1 MSRSQS
7 TVVAIFRNTSEAQA
21 AVNELQENG
30 FSQSDIYV
38 SSDDSGQGSS
48 PAGTPSAYD
57 TASRHE
63 GGISGWFNRVF
74 GGEDETDRPHYED
87 ALRSGN
93 IVVSVDATDENLDR
107 ATNILNRHSPLN
119 IQGQGGAQA
128 SGAGRA
134 DTVRTGYA
142 AAERGTNESPAIPV
156 VQEELQVGKRAVA
169 RGGVRVYSR
178 VVEQPIEETVQLREE
193 RVRVERR
200 PVNRPAEAAEIRA
213 EDQVIEI
220 QEYAEEPVVTKQAR
234 VVEEVRVGKEATER
248 TETVRDT
255 VRRTEVNVE
264 NLKEANTGRAG
275 YTDDLDTDFRRNFD
289 TTYASTGATYDTY
302 APAYRY
308 GYEMANDPRYRGKDF
323 SAVESDLRSDYGRRY
338 PSSTWERMKD
348 SIRYGWDKVT
358 GKTRSATR

>member
-1 MSRSQS
+1 MSRTQS
-7 TVVAIFRNTSEAQA
+7 TIVAIFRNTSDAQA
-21 AVNELQENG
+21 AVNELEQNG

-38 SSDDSGQGSS
+38 TSDYSGPGLST
-48 PAGTPSAYD
+48 AGTPSAYD

-74 GGEDETDRPHYED
+74 GGEDEADRPHYED

-93 IVVSVDATDENLDR
+93 IVVSVDVTDENLDL
-107 ATNILNRHSPLN
+107 ATNILNRHSPID
-119 IQGQGGAQA
+119 IQGEGGARG

-134 DTVRTGYA
+134 DTARTGYA
-142 AAERGTNESPAIPV
+142 APQRGTNESQAIPV

-178 VVEQPIEETVQLREE
+178 LIEQPVEETVQLREE

-200 PVNRPAEAAEIRA
+200 PVNRPAEPSEIRG
-213 EDQVIEI
+213 EDQVIEV

-248 TETVRDT
+248 SETVRDT

-275 YTDDLDTDFRRNFD
+275 YTDDFDIDFRRNFD
-289 TTYASTGATYDTY
+289 TNYASTGATYDTY

-323 SAVESDLRSDYGRRY
+323 SAVESDLRSDYGQRY
-338 PSSTWERMKD
+338 PNSTWERMKD

-358 GKTRSATR
+358 GKTRSANQ